1 MNMDIGDI
9 LDSWPYKPGEVNVR
23 KILAKDGQ
31 EKLQLRLDLGILQM
45 ALTGRPDGA
54 RPHGF
59 ESLLDYYI
67 DKLAIHKAT
76 NSDHSFELNPCDCEQ
91 LRNEGV
97 MYYHRYLA
105 GFVVGEYDIVKR
117 DTARNLKMFDLCS
130 KYASTQEDQTAQDMT
145 RPYVHMMHA
154 RSCAHIKLAQNDP
167 AGAFDAVKYAIE
179 QIEDLYHRIGKQEFL
194 NCCTELMTLRSLA
207 RDIELSIPEDPIHRL
222 EKSLKDAL
230 CEERYEE
237 AAHIRDRIQ
246 QLKLKKDN

>member
-9 LDSWPYKPGEVNVR
+9 LKSWPYKPGEVNVR
-23 KILAKDGQ
+23 KIRTKDGVEQ
-31 EKLQLRLDLGILQM
+31 LQLRLDLGILQM
-45 ALTGRPDGA
+45 SLTGRPDGA

-59 ESLLDYYI
+59 ESLLEYYI
-67 DKLAIHKAT
+67 DRLAKHRAT
-76 NSDHSFELNPCDCEQ
+76 NIDQPFELNPCDCDQ

-105 GFVVGEYDIVKR
+105 GFVVGEYEIVKR
-117 DTARNLKMFDLCS
+117 DTARNLRMFDLCF
-130 KYASTQEDQTAQDMT
+130 KYAQTEEDRSAQEMT
-145 RPYVHMMHA
+145 RPYVLMMNA
-154 RSCAHIKLAQNDP
+154 RSCAHIALSQNNP
-167 AGAFDAVKYAIE
+167 SGAFESVKHAIE
-179 QIEDLYHRIGKQEFL
+179 QIEDLYYRLGKQELL

-246 QLKLKKDN
+246 QLKSKENN